1 MKRLFIALVAASALA
16 GLASSSAAQAPKESD
31 LKSEVPALTAMHEVI
46 SPMWHD
52 AWPKKDTA
60 ALAGMAGKL
69 EKHAAAITR
78 APLPGVLQDKTTAW
92 SEGVAA
98 LSKSVSA
105 FKVAA
110 DAKDDEALLK
120 AAEQVHTDYEGLV
133 KVIRPVMKEME
144 DFHASLYVLYHYT
157 LKSNDGPKLLE
168 SVKALKPK
176 MDALTAAVLP
186 ERYLPKQEAFIAQ
199 RLRLAKAVDDAISA
213 TAPGATDR
221 LVEAVELVHI
231 EYEKLDKV
239 F

>member
-1 MKRLFIALVAASALA
+1 MKRLFIALVATAALA
-16 GLASSSAAQAPKESD
+16 GLAVSSAAQAPKESD

-69 EKHAAAITR
+69 EKHAAAIKR
-78 APLPGVLQDKTTAW
+78 ATLPGLLREKSTAW
-92 SEGVAA
+92 GDGVAA

-105 FKVAA
+105 FRVAA

-120 AAEQVHTDYEGLV
+120 ATEQVHRDYEGLV
-133 KVIRPVMKEME
+133 KVIRPVMKEIE
-144 DFHASLYVLYHYT
+144 EFHAALYVLYHHT
-157 LKSNDGPKLLE
+157 LHSNDGPKLIE

-176 MDALTAAVLP
+176 MDALTAAALP
-186 ERYLPKQEAFIAQ
+186 ERYLPKQEAFAAQ
-199 RLRLAKAVDDAISA
+199 RLRLSKAVDEAIAA
-213 TAPGATDR
+213 TTPGATDR
-221 LVEAVELVHI
+221 LFEAIERLHV